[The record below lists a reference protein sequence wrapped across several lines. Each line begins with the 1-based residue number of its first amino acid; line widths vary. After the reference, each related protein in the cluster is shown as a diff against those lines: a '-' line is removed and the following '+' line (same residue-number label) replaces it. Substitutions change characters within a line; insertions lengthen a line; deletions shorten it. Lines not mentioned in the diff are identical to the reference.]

1 MNWKRLLAAALV
13 VYVATMGIEFVLNVL
28 FMKSANEQLKN
39 LWRPD
44 MGSKIWLM
52 YVFGALTAFLFAF
65 IFVKGRENKGL
76 AEGVRFGLIMWLFIT
91 VPMNV
96 AWWVMLPIPHS
107 VLVRWILFGLLEMLV
122 SGILVAAIYK
132 PAAPAK
138 AQP

>member
-1 MNWKRLLAAALV
+1 MINQGVAGCQIKLTMVGEGAGKRFR
-13 VYVATMGIEFVLNVL
+13 G
-28 FMKSANEQLKN
+28 
-39 LWRPD
+39 
-44 MGSKIWLM
+44 
-52 YVFGALTAFLFAF
+52 
-65 IFVKGRENKGL
+65 
-76 AEGVRFGLIMWLFIT
+76 T

-132 PAAPAK
+132 PTAPAK